1 MQKKCNILNVLKCML
16 GKTKREIISALLVV
30 VMLFTI
36 CSAYTTE
43 AFAEAGVTQSIINAT
58 PNGLDFSEQPDQSI
72 NITNSYPSVEE
83 SYLMVDKLYSYST
96 VEMNV
101 LQQNKSSNSAEA
113 IIGLIKDNDNKV
125 IFSQKASER
134 IKTVLDK
141 LDLTGDILNDAAHP
155 IIKSTA
161 NGLVFSKEGNTLK
174 LSNPQPGNVK
184 EESYIKL
191 GALANAAT
199 IDMEVSAQVKSASY
213 TANACID
220 IRTADGLN
228 RLIIVQRAAGT
239 YTIEVFQG
247 GQSKGTTTLA
257 GSGIS
262 TPYTMRVR
270 LADGILSFYRVKDGA
285 ENSCGTFDVKPY
297 FDLTKASVLNSFS
310 VFCGARLNTGESV
323 SISKAEQYQETEE
336 SCYADIYKNGAKV
349 YTRSFS
355 VFGENPPYSI
365 RLKVNGNTL
374 NISRFKA
381 NKETYIATI
390 DIKDYFNFLDN
401 NIIDEFSLYEGAR
414 LGAGESISVS
424 KLTNTAESPEALP
437 DKITFNKLVDGTL
450 HCYDSNIELQKLNG
464 SEPVMNITTPG
475 NRVTTG
481 SGIELTNE
489 QADTQE
495 SYVKLGPLFAY
506 AGQDMDVELQNTVT
520 GQAIMMFYKDDNN
533 KIIISQQGA
542 DSATDEYTYTV
553 YKNGQVV
560 NKTTVSNTAVTGPY
574 TMRVRTNGR
583 YIVLWRMVNGT
594 LSYFSP
600 RLQISDWFDLRDP
613 AVLNSFSVYVGAKLA
628 PGESIKI
635 SGASQ
640 YLTNGVGQADPRF
653 FHYENGEPMIENDI
667 TWLTLSS
674 RCDTIASTHTGVF
687 SYNLKTYELKLLG
700 VITFDKG
707 DGLKRPLHSCDVL
720 YDRNAGNW
728 KISATSFD
736 EDHKPYGGV
745 VTVDPRIGDVNH
757 ITDVSVSPI
766 LPDGEDA
773 SIIWDEAANKWRA
786 AWVAS
791 VSGGFALRMAEADN
805 YAGPYTVIKN
815 NTAVSETGALIQ
827 KMGGKY
833 YVFTGRG
840 TSGEMWVYNY
850 PDLSLIGRLNVPEG
864 PVANNIWPVILP
876 YINANGGTS
885 YQMMTFDRY
894 MGWGGDH
901 SYGKIY
907 IFEGDRTNS
916 LWDYAKPVTE
926 VSIQPVSVTTTAGT
940 APVLPA
946 TVTVTYSDN
955 TTKSAAVQWKE
966 IAPEKYAQ
974 AGSFNVTGMV
984 AGTAMLATAAV
995 TVTDEGTQPEEPT
1008 IVSIQPVSVTTTV
1021 GTAPVLPAAVTV
1033 TYSDNTTKSAAV
1045 QWEEIVPEKYAQ
1057 AGSFNV
1063 TGTAAG
1069 TAIPATANVTVTDEG
1084 TQPEEPAIVSIQP
1097 VYVSTT
1103 AGTAPVL
1110 PAAVTAIYSDNTTTG
1125 AAVQW
1130 AAISPA
1136 QYAQAGSFNVS
1147 GAVENT
1153 NIPAMAFVTV
1163 NAVPVTPPVTTPGA
1177 SSGTSSGT
1185 TLSVAPSPVTK
1196 PAAVDGET
1204 VRVEA
1209 KADKDGKVT
1218 VSIKG
1223 DDIKTAVNNANNGT
1237 VRVEV
1242 KVDEKAREI
1251 KVSIPA
1257 QPIVASDK
1265 QINNIKLDTG
1275 LATFNINPD
1284 LLKNNNVTQTAD
1296 LQLTVT
1302 RADSSAVPAA
1312 VRSVIGNSEVYDFS
1326 LKINGTKIST
1336 FENKEVSVVVAY
1348 TLKPGQDPNK
1358 VIVYDISDSGKLEIV
1373 KNSWYDAGT
1382 GIVHFKPEQ
1391 FNKYAASYND
1401 VTFSDLSKAAWARSS
1416 IEALAARGIVAGR
1429 GDNMFMPGD
1438 SITRAEFL
1446 AMLLNAFDLTD
1457 ENSDCT
1463 FKDVNDGKWYYNA
1476 IATAQKLGIVQGKTD
1491 GTFGINDAITRQ
1503 DMAVMVYKVS
1513 ELLKVEMKETNSQ
1526 AQFKDSAKISAYA
1539 VNAISAMQKSGII
1552 NGVGNDNFAPK
1563 NNATRAQAAVI
1574 IYQVFNLAE

>member
-1 MQKKCNILNVLKCML
+1 MQKKCNILNVIKCML

-72 NITNSYPSVEE
+72 NITNSYPSEEE

-96 VEMNV
+96 AEMNV

-134 IKTVLDK
+134 IKTVLDN

-270 LADGILSFYRVKDGA
+270 LADGILNFYRVKDGV
-285 ENSCGTFDVKPY
+285 ESSCGTFDVKPY

-310 VFCGARLNTGESV
+310 AFCGARLNTGESV

-349 YTRSFS
+349 YTKSFS
-355 VFGENPPYSI
+355 VFGENPPYSV

-374 NISRFKA
+374 NISRFKD

-401 NIIDEFSLYEGAR
+401 NTVEEFSVYEGAR

-475 NRVTTG
+475 NTVTTG
-481 SGIELTNE
+481 SSIEFTNE

-495 SYVKLGPLFAY
+495 SYVNLGPLFAY

-553 YKNGQVV
+553 YKNGMVV
-560 NKTTVSNTAVTGPY
+560 NKTTVSNTAVNGPY

-613 AVLNSFSVYVGAKLA
+613 AVLDSFSVYVGAKLA

-745 VTVDPRIGDVNH
+745 VAVDPRIGDVNH
-757 ITDVSVSPI
+757 ITDVLVSPI

-805 YAGPYTVIKN
+805 YAGPYTVIKS

-926 VSIQPVSVTTTAGT
+926 VSVQPVSVTTTVGT
-940 APVLPA
+940 APVLPVA
-946 TVTVTYSDN
+946 VTVTYSDN
-955 TTKSAAVQWKE
+955 TAKSAAVQWEE

-974 AGSFNVTGMV
+974 AGSFNVTGTV
-984 AGTAMLATAAV
+984 AGTAMPATAAV

-1008 IVSIQPVSVTTTV
+1008 IVSVQPVSVTTTV
-1021 GTAPVLPAAVTV
+1021 GTAPVLPVAVTV
-1033 TYSDNTTKSAAV
+1033 TYSDNTAKSAAV
-1045 QWEEIVPEKYAQ
+1045 QWEEIAPEKYAQ

-1063 TGTAAG
+1063 TGTVAG
-1069 TAIPATANVTVTDEG
+1069 TAMPATAAVTVTDEG

-1130 AAISPA
+1130 AAISPS

-1147 GAVENT
+1147 GSVENT

-1163 NAVPVTPPVTTPGA
+1163 NAVPVTPPGV

-1185 TLSVAPSPVTK
+1185 TSPAAPSQVTK
-1196 PAAVDGET
+1196 PAAVDRET
-1204 VRVEA
+1204 VKVEA

-1237 VRVEV
+1237 VSVEV
-1242 KVDEKAREI
+1242 KVDEKAREV

-1265 QINNIKLDTG
+1265 QINNIRIDTG
-1275 LATFNINPD
+1275 LATVNINPD

-1302 RADSSAVPAA
+1302 RADSSAEPAA

-1336 FENKEVSVVVAY
+1336 FENKEVSVDVAY

-1382 GIVHFKPEQ
+1382 GKVHFKPEQ
-1391 FNKYAASYND
+1391 FNKYAVFYND

-1457 ENSDCT
+1457 EKADCT

-1476 IATAQKLGIVQGKTD
+1476 IATAQKLGIVRGKTD

-1526 AQFKDSAKISAYA
+1526 TQFKDSAKISAYA

>member
-1 MQKKCNILNVLKCML
+1 L
-16 GKTKREIISALLVV
+16 
-30 VMLFTI
+30 
-36 CSAYTTE
+36 
-43 AFAEAGVTQSIINAT
+43 INY
-58 PNGLDFSEQPDQSI
+58 I
-72 NITNSYPSVEE
+72 
-83 SYLMVDKLYSYST
+83 LYSA

-101 LQQNKSSNSAEA
+101 LQQNKSSSNAEA
-113 IIGLIKDNDNKV
+113 IIGLIKDNGNKI
-125 IFSQKASER
+125 IFSQKARER
-134 IKTVLDK
+134 IKTVLDN

-199 IDMEVSAQVKSASY
+199 IEMEVSAQVKSASY

-247 GQSKGTTTLA
+247 GQSKGMTTLS

-262 TPYTMRVR
+262 TPYTIRVR
-270 LADGILSFYRVKDGA
+270 LADGILSFYRVKDGV
-285 ENSCGTFDVKPY
+285 ESSCGTFDVKPY
-297 FDLTKASVLNSFS
+297 FDLTKASVLDSFS
-310 VFCGARLNTGESV
+310 AFCGARLNTGESV
-323 SISKAEQYQETEE
+323 SITKAEQYQETEE

-349 YTRSFS
+349 YTKSFS
-355 VFGENPPYSI
+355 VFGENPPYSV

-374 NISRFKA
+374 NISRFKD

-401 NIIDEFSLYEGAR
+401 NTIEEISVYEGAR

-475 NRVTTG
+475 NTVTTG
-481 SGIELTNE
+481 SSIELTNE
-489 QADTQE
+489 QADIQE

-520 GQAIMMFYKDDNN
+520 GQAFMMFYKDDNN

-613 AVLNSFSVYVGAKLA
+613 AVFNSFSVYVGAKLA

-720 YDRNAGNW
+720 YDRNDGNW

-745 VTVDPRIGDVNH
+745 VTVDPRVGDVNH

-805 YAGPYTVIKN
+805 YAGPYTVIKS

-926 VSIQPVSVTTTAGT
+926 VSV
-940 APVLPA
+940 
-946 TVTVTYSDN
+946 
-955 TTKSAAVQWKE
+955 
-966 IAPEKYAQ
+966 
-974 AGSFNVTGMV
+974 
-984 AGTAMLATAAV
+984 
-995 TVTDEGTQPEEPT
+995 
-1008 IVSIQPVSVTTTV
+1008 QPVSVTTTV
-1021 GTAPVLPAAVTV
+1021 GTAPVLPATVSV

-1045 QWEEIVPEKYAQ
+1045 QWEEIAPEKYAQ
-1057 AGSFNV
+1057 AVSFEV
-1063 TGTAAG
+1063 TGTVEG
-1069 TAIPATANVTVTDEG
+1069 TTIPAIATVTD
-1084 TQPEEPAIVSIQP
+1084 
-1097 VYVSTT
+1097 
-1103 AGTAPVL
+1103 
-1110 PAAVTAIYSDNTTTG
+1110 
-1125 AAVQW
+1125 
-1130 AAISPA
+1130 
-1136 QYAQAGSFNVS
+1136 
-1147 GAVENT
+1147 
-1153 NIPAMAFVTV
+1153 
-1163 NAVPVTPPVTTPGA
+1163 
-1177 SSGTSSGT
+1177 
-1185 TLSVAPSPVTK
+1185 
-1196 PAAVDGET
+1196 
-1204 VRVEA
+1204 
-1209 KADKDGKVT
+1209 
-1218 VSIKG
+1218 
-1223 DDIKTAVNNANNGT
+1223 
-1237 VRVEV
+1237 
-1242 KVDEKAREI
+1242 REHH
-1251 KVSIPA
+1251 
-1257 QPIVASDK
+1257 QEHRRE
-1265 QINNIKLDTG
+1265 QH
-1275 LATFNINPD
+1275 
-1284 LLKNNNVTQTAD
+1284 
-1296 LQLTVT
+1296 LQQHHL
-1302 RADSSAVPAA
+1302 R
-1312 VRSVIGNSEVYDFS
+1312 
-1326 LKINGTKIST
+1326 
-1336 FENKEVSVVVAY
+1336 
-1348 TLKPGQDPNK
+1348 
-1358 VIVYDISDSGKLEIV
+1358 
-1373 KNSWYDAGT
+1373 
-1382 GIVHFKPEQ
+1382 
-1391 FNKYAASYND
+1391 
-1401 VTFSDLSKAAWARSS
+1401 
-1416 IEALAARGIVAGR
+1416 
-1429 GDNMFMPGD
+1429 
-1438 SITRAEFL
+1438 
-1446 AMLLNAFDLTD
+1446 
-1457 ENSDCT
+1457 
-1463 FKDVNDGKWYYNA
+1463 
-1476 IATAQKLGIVQGKTD
+1476 
-1491 GTFGINDAITRQ
+1491 
-1503 DMAVMVYKVS
+1503 
-1513 ELLKVEMKETNSQ
+1513 
-1526 AQFKDSAKISAYA
+1526 
-1539 VNAISAMQKSGII
+1539 
-1552 NGVGNDNFAPK
+1552 
-1563 NNATRAQAAVI
+1563 
-1574 IYQVFNLAE
+1574 